1 MLHCTEGVRTTRFS
15 DQRKGTDTLFDQNGI
30 CGDGLE
36 SIRRRKACFRVLY
49 DSVGKLVVA
58 DSWFILAIQI
68 YPN

>member
-1 MLHCTEGVRTTRFS
+1 MLHGMEGVGTTRFS
-15 DQRKGTDTLFDQNGI
+15 DQHDCQGTGTLFDQNGI

-58 DSWFILAIQI
+58 
-68 YPN
+68 